1 MNLQL
6 VLLQPILS
14 HRDNDTR
21 LDNNMA
27 QQARDTAAQDEENM
41 AFRAMTS
48 LFDDLVLE
56 GEEGA
61 LEAVQQ
67 LIELTNPVLPADNN
81 MTHALEQYLE
91 RNDIRDIFRRA
102 RSGNQEAR
110 AQLMTIDERTRPV
123 LPAGRRV
130 QDKYRA
136 YIATC
141 VAEAQ
146 RSRNVRKGRKC

>member
-1 MNLQL
+1 
-6 VLLQPILS
+6 
-14 HRDNDTR
+14 
-21 LDNNMA
+21 
-27 QQARDTAAQDEENM
+27 M

-48 LFDDLVLE
+48 LFDDLVIR
-56 GEEGA
+56 GQEGA
-61 LEAVQQ
+61 LEAVQR
-67 LIELTNPVLPADNN
+67 LIQMTDPVLPADNN

-130 QDKYRA
+130 QDKYRE
-136 YIATC
+136 YIAAC

-146 RSRNVRKGRKC
+146 RSRSVRKGRKC